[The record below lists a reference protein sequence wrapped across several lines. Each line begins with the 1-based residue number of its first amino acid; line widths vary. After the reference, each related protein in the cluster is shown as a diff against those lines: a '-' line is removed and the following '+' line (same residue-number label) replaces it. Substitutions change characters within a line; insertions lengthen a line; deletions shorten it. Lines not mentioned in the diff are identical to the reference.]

1 MVGWFFLFILVCA
14 LLVALYTVVLPKF
27 FIKYRYRI
35 GTPADRGLKIARGE
49 NGQSIVYEPACTLR
63 PYIRKYILSEK
74 DGKKSL
80 ICKIDEGVGYLDYD
94 VVLFDQ
100 KSRAFKGIRVKEFV
114 ERAGYTRE
122 VDLPSK
128 TCYVS
133 LLINE
138 ADGILFDHH
147 AVRKISK
154 SLLLA
159 FTALCVLTEA
169 LGFLALRACLAYS
182 FGGLFA
188 ESFLVSDFYTN
199 EFELFCSIIV
209 VCNII
214 FTLVAVK
221 LKNREK
227 KRGNGCAQS

>member
-100 KSRAFKGIRVKEFV
+100 K
-114 ERAGYTRE
+114 
-122 VDLPSK
+122 
-128 TCYVS
+128 
-133 LLINE
+133 
-138 ADGILFDHH
+138 
-147 AVRKISK
+147 AVRSRVSASK
-154 SLLLA
+154 SSSNA
-159 FTALCVLTEA
+159 PDIRGKWIFPQRPVTFHCSSTKRT
-169 LGFLALRACLAYS
+169 GS
-182 FGGLFA
+182 
-188 ESFLVSDFYTN
+188 
-199 EFELFCSIIV
+199 CSIIMQ
-209 VCNII
+209 C
-214 FTLVAVK
+214 VK
-221 LKNREK
+221 SVRACCLPLQPCASSRKHWAFWLY
-227 KRGNGCAQS
+227 GLAWHILSAGCLRRVFSCPISIPMNSNCSVRSSSSAILSLRSSP

>member
-159 FTALCVLTEA
+159 LQPCASSRKHWAFWLY
-169 LGFLALRACLAYS
+169 GLAWHILSAGCLRRVFSCPIS
-182 FGGLFA
+182 IPMN
-188 ESFLVSDFYTN
+188 SN
-199 EFELFCSIIV
+199 CSVRSSSSAI
-209 VCNII
+209 
-214 FTLVAVK
+214 LS
-221 LKNREK
+221 LR
-227 KRGNGCAQS
+227 SSP